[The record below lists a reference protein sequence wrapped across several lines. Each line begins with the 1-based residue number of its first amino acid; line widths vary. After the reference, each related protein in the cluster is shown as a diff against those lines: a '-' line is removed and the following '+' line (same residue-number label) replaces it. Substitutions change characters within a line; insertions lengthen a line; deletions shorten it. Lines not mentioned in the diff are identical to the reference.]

1 MSENA
6 HRLLLVEPEPVGQVE
21 GVSLLVPVRVNHKL
35 LIPNPD
41 FLWPAVDGLES
52 FTKLNKNYTR

>member
-35 LIPNPD
+35 LVPNPYL
-41 FLWPAVDGLES
+41 LWPAVDGLES
-52 FTKLNKNYTR
+52 